1 MRFTSSID
9 YIRVVHRDLHSSVVE
24 FLDDWFREFFSTS
37 LDYSCCSP
45 IKVGR
50 LFQNHVTTPCG
61 SGVFNFNISESGS
74 YDAMLE
80 FRGALLRTLHPER
93 LREFCQLLHGYE
105 FRCTRLDPC
114 IDDYDKVLDFALV
127 DEALAVKNVKYFDGG
142 NSVTGW
148 GDDAGRTRYFGKRG
162 SSRYGRLYDKS
173 VESRGEMDCYRLEAE
188 LKASHAAVAFSNLS
202 VADCGLADWVG
213 MISSVCLGVFDFI
226 DRTADK
232 KIERCPRLSWWEKF
246 CSYFPGHVRYR
257 VHKPTTTIQK
267 TREWFGR
274 SVAKSLATV
283 REAMGKHHFY
293 RWLNSQMNKGYARMN
308 DRDYKK
314 VERYQICRLRELGRW
329 PADLPPHLWNEVNM
343 QELLHKPVATK
354 ATT

>member
-1 MRFTSSID
+1 MRFTTSID
-9 YIRVVHRDLHSSVVE
+9 YIRVVHRNLDISIVE
-24 FLDDWFREFFSTS
+24 CIDDWFREFFSTS
-37 LDYSCCSP
+37 LDYSSCSP

-50 LFQNHVTTPCG
+50 LFQNHVTTPCC
-61 SGVFNFNISESGS
+61 SGVFNFNVNESGS

-80 FRGALLRTLHPER
+80 FRGALLRTLHPEG
-93 LREFCQLLHGYE
+93 LRELCQLLHGYD

-127 DEALAVKNVKYFDGG
+127 DEALDAKNVKYFPAG
-142 NSVTGW
+142 NSVNGW
-148 GDDAGRTRYFGKRG
+148 GNDAGRTRYFGTRS
-162 SSRYGRLYDKS
+162 SSRHGRLYDKF

-213 MISSVCLGVFDFI
+213 MISSVCLGVFDFV
-226 DRTADK
+226 DRTADE

-274 SVAKSLATV
+274 SVSKSLATV
-283 REAMGKHHFY
+283 REAMGNYDFCN
-293 RWLNSQMNKGYARMN
+293 WLDSEIAKGRARMTC
-308 DRDYKK
+308 RDYKK
-314 VERYQICRLRELGRW
+314 VEAYQVRRLRDTGRW
-329 PADLPPHLWNEVNM
+329 PADLPPHLWNEVNV
-343 QELLHKPVATK
+343 QELLRKPITTK